1 MLDGSLWNFAVG
13 WIFSYSNEV
22 LISFFSL
29 LLELYL
35 SIEGIGDCA
44 WQDSH
49 ETKDSEGTAHT
60 LKKSNFRIKCEA
72 EWDEL
77 NLVNFLQIIQTFKG
91 KSNTWSQKRVL

>member
-13 WIFSYSNEV
+13 WNFSFLNEV
-22 LISFFSL
+22 LMKFFSL

-60 LKKSNFRIKCEA
+60 LKKSNFRINIEV
-72 EWDEL
+72 EMSL
-77 NLVNFLQIIQTFKG
+77 IL
-91 KSNTWSQKRVL
+91 